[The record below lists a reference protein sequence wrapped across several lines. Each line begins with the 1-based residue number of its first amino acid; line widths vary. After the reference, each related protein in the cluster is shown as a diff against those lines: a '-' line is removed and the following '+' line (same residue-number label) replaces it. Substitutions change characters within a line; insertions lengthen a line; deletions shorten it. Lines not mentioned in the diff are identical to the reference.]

1 MGMNEST
8 QSDDSSKAEELNRGK
23 IEALYQ
29 AFNNLNWDKQK
40 ILNKNEVILFLNSN
54 SIKGKFN
61 EDLCK
66 NLLKFLDFEKS
77 NSIKVEHFIQYYIRF
92 DMSLQKYKEE
102 LKNKLLAIQNT
113 LKDLE
118 NQCNK
123 YKNEEF
129 DSNGFCKEAKLTVE
143 ITGIDILAE
152 LPDINYVKV
161 LIEIIYCKQTYQ
173 KFFDI
178 IDDDQNEKKIFEL
191 KPQKKTDNFLIVL
204 KCVSEK
210 NEIIEIGK
218 REFPLDQ
225 LETQDEYDAIICIPD
240 KNNDNV
246 EAATI
251 NIKIAFIRSNYQ
263 FFLGKK
269 KETELKIEQIKKDL
283 SENDRFCK
291 EINNIYLKNM
301 KIQQQPNSSNIISNY
316 KNIKPSTDT
325 SKAKN
330 IDINNN
336 KENNQSKKQ
345 NLLGIKSN
353 EITDKNIIQKYEAA
367 KKKIQQLTLENNNL
381 NEKIKHLQFQLN
393 SKNNKSNVINND
405 SNEMVRLYKKIE
417 ELTEKLNRYPFIL
430 EKNERML
437 TVVFISI
444 SQNVNYPMICKNTDS
459 IHKLEEELYK
469 EYPNL
474 GESDNYFLC
483 KGMVINKFKKFEEL
497 NIKNGDA
504 ILINQREI

>member
-178 IDDDQNEKKIFEL
+178 IDDD
-191 KPQKKTDNFLIVL
+191 
-204 KCVSEK
+204 
-210 NEIIEIGK
+210 
-218 REFPLDQ
+218 
-225 LETQDEYDAIICIPD
+225 
-240 KNNDNV
+240 
-246 EAATI
+246 
-251 NIKIAFIRSNYQ
+251 
-263 FFLGKK
+263 
-269 KETELKIEQIKKDL
+269 
-283 SENDRFCK
+283 
-291 EINNIYLKNM
+291 
-301 KIQQQPNSSNIISNY
+301 
-316 KNIKPSTDT
+316 
-325 SKAKN
+325 
-330 IDINNN
+330 
-336 KENNQSKKQ
+336 
-345 NLLGIKSN
+345 
-353 EITDKNIIQKYEAA
+353 
-367 KKKIQQLTLENNNL
+367 
-381 NEKIKHLQFQLN
+381 
-393 SKNNKSNVINND
+393 
-405 SNEMVRLYKKIE
+405 
-417 ELTEKLNRYPFIL
+417 
-430 EKNERML
+430 
-437 TVVFISI
+437 
-444 SQNVNYPMICKNTDS
+444 
-459 IHKLEEELYK
+459 
-469 EYPNL
+469 
-474 GESDNYFLC
+474 
-483 KGMVINKFKKFEEL
+483 
-497 NIKNGDA
+497 
-504 ILINQREI
+504 